1 MFYRFLYIT
10 WRIFWSSILVLV
22 ATVLLFAG
30 AVFLILQT
38 DPAREYLTERAG
50 YWFNTQFEGTLHI
63 GEVGGLLPMNIELHD
78 VRLEYEGQSVF
89 FVETLHLEADLVAL
103 LRSHVTINDLALDR
117 PVLFLRYDEHGI
129 NSLSRAL
136 ARRETATEEKDDST
150 VQRDL
155 FPKPLRSLDF
165 YAPFMRIQDGLVH
178 MENVPDSED
187 RPWPSDLLRLQHI
200 NTEMFL
206 EISSG
211 ERYLDISYLT
221 FLLRDMDQREVTLS
235 GQIYNDRRFL
245 EFNVMRLRV
254 GSSHLDWDMEF
265 DGIDLL
271 SGEPFSQVRQAFWS
285 LNVKEAYLSED
296 EQPLLLPDVPAYFEG
311 WRASF
316 TGAGTG
322 RAMQVRDVELLAGES
337 SIRFDGRI
345 QGIGSPQLLEYEM
358 DIHEIDLRA
367 SDMAAVL
374 PESQELPFRDWK
386 SLQTSGTIAGSMDSL
401 NADIEVNLPKGHI
414 SADGTLFIRPAL
426 AARFDI
432 TGEEIDPSAL
442 QDWENYQGRVNAELF
457 LEANDLSGDAPR
469 WSFDL
474 DLFDTRISRFQVPDM
489 HLDVRYSERVL
500 THEFGYYQEESYLK
514 GTGTV
519 DLREELPHVLLKGSS
534 SEFDLGRLLTDSA
547 LPATEWS
554 MNYDINWH
562 GRDLDDWY
570 GRVIVDVLP
579 SVLNGEEVG
588 SHQLYLDLNH
598 PESDTRSLRLTSTV
612 ADLVMEG
619 AISIP
624 AVPRLFQQWKDFLV
638 CRINEDIL
646 FRDPCSSIVGLKP
659 AQHTDEV
666 DLQRADP
673 DDLLRTDVL
682 FEIKNLNL
690 MKSYFPQF
698 PEVDSRA
705 RLQIQLHA
713 DHDSLSV
720 RSNWR
725 DEKTVW
731 NGIDVSGSRARL
743 EAEFHFRQSLR
754 DAFLFDLELA
764 ADHAGFMDQTLDS
777 ISWAIQV
784 NENDITSRGRISNFG
799 DGVRLSS
806 DISGK
811 LSKSELRFAIENLVV
826 GNERYLWST
835 EGRPQFQ
842 YQDSG
847 ALRVGDFRMGSG
859 EDLISIDGTFS
870 SEPDDSVSYRF
881 DNVNL
886 TRISAMIDGKVAFQ
900 GILDGEFYTRNLA
913 LSPVFQGSL
922 QVERLAFNDRLV
934 GDAAIHSSYNPDMDR
949 FDTDVLVIT
958 DESKY
963 ADYIESND
971 NRRQHATASGW
982 FRSPDI
988 SEPVDSLYYF
998 DVDVKDFDAWVL
1010 RLLMDSIFESI
1021 EGTAVGG
1028 GYITGNLSDF
1038 DFHGDFEILE
1048 AEVVPVFLEPLYH
1061 LDGQVSVNRHDGV
1074 TIHELN
1080 VRDAASGRGTV
1091 TGTFDFNDF
1100 LPEKFMDITLSMRNL
1115 RFLDNAEGPEVPFY
1129 GMLAGTGVVNISGSN
1144 VSPFVRTIEPIRTT
1158 SQSRFSIPVVEET
1171 VDEAQG
1177 RFIRFVQDFEDIDFS
1192 RQLTTDPAVLRQLD
1206 RTFLEVFRLDLQ
1218 FEAAPNSTVQL
1229 IFDPVTGEIVNA
1241 EGSGRVRISL
1251 EDEDLQIFGYFEINS
1266 GDYLFVGGDIL
1277 TRRFVLRE
1285 GGSIRL
1291 EGDPTN
1297 ALLDITAVYRAR
1309 PNIAPLLGAAPDQT
1323 NRVPVELLLRIT
1335 GPIDNIENDFYFE
1348 FPNTIDATQNAT
1360 VLNVL
1365 NSEEQKLIQA
1375 TSLLFTGGF
1384 ISGALVGETQTQE
1397 LGTTLQARAGQVGIS
1412 QLLSTQINTLLS
1424 DNILNVDVDLNLL
1437 GFDQADLGIA
1447 LRLFD
1452 DRLVLRREGEVGGEE
1467 ATIGDLGATYRIN
1480 PNLSVE
1486 VFHRKDPMLMS
1497 ILGTQADVENVN
1509 GVGLEAQFRFNTW
1522 RAFSHRIWQN
1532 VTTVFGLVGTDDEP
1546 QQETVTQ
1553 SAMETDSESA
1563 IGNDPESTIGTEPES
1578 EPFDGTVV
1586 LPAILG
1592 ILEDAKTPIIN
1603 PLPQKYPETE

>member
-38 DPAREYLTERAG
+38 EPAREYLVERAG
-50 YWFNTQFEGTLHI
+50 YWFNNQFEGTLHI
-63 GEVGGLLPMNIELHD
+63 GEVGGFLPMNIELRD

-89 FVETLHLEADLVAL
+89 VVETLRLEADLIAL

-117 PVLFLRYDEHGI
+117 PVLFLRYDEKGT

-136 ARRETATEEKDDST
+136 TRREIAVGEDDESKE
-150 VQRDL
+150 QRDL

-165 YAPFMRIQDGLVH
+165 YAPFMRIHDGLVH
-178 MENVPDSED
+178 IENLPDSKD
-187 RPWPSDLLRLQHI
+187 RPWPADLFRLQHI

-221 FLLRDMDQREVTLS
+221 LILRDMDQREVTLS

-254 GSSHLDWDMEF
+254 GSSHLDWDLEF
-265 DGIDLL
+265 DGLDLL
-271 SGEPFSQVRQAFWS
+271 SEDPFSQLRQAIWS
-285 LNVKEAYLSED
+285 VNVKEAFLSEN
-296 EQPLLLPDVPAYFEG
+296 EQPLLLPDVPTYFEG

-316 TGAGTG
+316 TGNGTN
-322 RAMQVRDVELLAGES
+322 RTMEVRDVELLAGNS
-337 SIRFDGRI
+337 SMGFDGRLL
-345 QGIGSPQLLEYEM
+345 GIGSRQTLEYEM

-367 SDMAAVL
+367 PDMAALL
-374 PESQELPFRDWK
+374 PESQEFPFRDWR
-386 SLQTSGTIAGSMDSL
+386 SLRTSGMIAGNSDSL
-401 NADIEVNLPKGHI
+401 NAAVEVDLPEGRV
-414 SADGTLFIRPAL
+414 SANGTLFLRPAL

-432 TGEEIDPSAL
+432 TGEEIDPSAM
-442 QDWENYQGRVNAELF
+442 QGWENYQGQVNAELF
-457 LEANDLSGDAPR
+457 LEADDLKGDSPYWA
-469 WSFDL
+469 FDL
-474 DLFDTRISRFQVPDM
+474 DLFNTRIGRFLVPDM
-489 HLDVRYSERVL
+489 HFDVRYSERMI
-500 THEFGYYQEESYLK
+500 THEFGYYQEENYLK
-514 GTGTV
+514 GTGTI
-519 DLREELPHVLLKGSS
+519 DLQEEQPHVLMRGSS
-534 SEFDLGRLLTDSA
+534 SGFDLSRLLTDSA
-547 LPATEWS
+547 MPATEWS

-562 GRDLDDWY
+562 GRDLDEWY

-598 PESDTRSLRLTSTV
+598 PESDTRSLRLTSTI

-619 AISIP
+619 AIAIP
-624 AVPRLFQQWKDFLV
+624 SVPRLYQQWKDFLV
-638 CRINEDIL
+638 CRINEDLL
-646 FRDPCSSIVGLKP
+646 FRDECSSFAGLQRSDP
-659 AQHTDEV
+659 D

-673 DDLLRTDVL
+673 DDLLRADVL
-682 FEIKNLNL
+682 FEIKNLKL
-690 MKSYFPQF
+690 MKAYLPQF
-698 PEVDSRA
+698 PEVASRA

-725 DEKTVW
+725 DEQTVW

-764 ADHAGFMDQTLDS
+764 ADHARFMDQTLDS

-784 NENDITSRGRISNFG
+784 NENDITSQGRISNFG
-799 DGVRLSS
+799 DDVHLSS
-806 DISGK
+806 DISGT

-847 ALRVGDFRMGSG
+847 ALRVEEFRMGSG

-886 TRISAMIDGKVAFQ
+886 IRISEMIDGKVAFQ
-900 GILDGEFYTRNLA
+900 GILDGEFYTRNLT

-922 QVERLAFNDRLV
+922 EIERLAFNDRPV
-934 GDAAIHSSYNPDMDR
+934 GDVAIQSSYNSVMDR
-949 FDTDVLVIT
+949 FDTDALVIT

-963 ADYIESND
+963 ADYIEGND
-971 NRRQHATASGW
+971 NRRQHAIASGW
-982 FRSPDI
+982 FRAPDI
-988 SEPVDSLYYF
+988 NEPVDSLYYF
-998 DVDVKDFDAWVL
+998 DVDVKEFDAWVL

-1021 EGTAVGG
+1021 EGRAVGS

-1038 DFHGDFEILE
+1038 DFHGDFDIQE
-1048 AEVVPVFLEPLYH
+1048 AEVVPVLLEPLYH
-1061 LDGQVSVNRHDGV
+1061 LDGQISVNRHDGV
-1074 TIHELN
+1074 AIHELN
-1080 VRDAASGRGTV
+1080 IRDAANGRGTV
-1091 TGTFDFNDF
+1091 SGTFDFNDF
-1100 LPEKFMDITLSMRNL
+1100 LPEKFMDLTLSMRNL
-1115 RFLDNAEGPEVPFY
+1115 RFLDNSEGPEAPFY
-1129 GMLAGTGVVNISGSN
+1129 GRVAGTGVVNISGSN
-1144 VSPFVRTIEPIRTT
+1144 VSPFVRTIEPIQTT
-1158 SQSRFSIPVVEET
+1158 SQSRFSIPVVEEA

-1177 RFIRFVQDFEDIDFS
+1177 RFIRFVQDFEDVNF
-1192 RQLTTDPAVLRQLD
+1192 RQQISTDPAVLRRLD
-1206 RTFLEVFRLDLQ
+1206 RTFMEVFRLDLQ
-1218 FEAAPNSTVQL
+1218 FVAAPNSTVQL
-1229 IFDPVTGEIVNA
+1229 IFDPVTDEIVNA
-1241 EGSGRVRISL
+1241 QGSGRVRITL
-1251 EDEDLQIFGYFEINS
+1251 EDEDLQIFGNFDITS

-1277 TRRFVLRE
+1277 TRRFILRE

-1291 EGDPTN
+1291 EGDPAN

-1348 FPNTIDATQNAT
+1348 FPNTIDATQNAA

-1447 LRLFD
+1447 LWLFD

-1522 RAFSHRIWQN
+1522 RDFAHRIWHN
-1532 VTTVFGLVGTDDEP
+1532 VSTVFGLVDTRDES
-1546 QQETVTQ
+1546 QSET
-1553 SAMETDSESA
+1553 APESA
-1563 IGNDPESTIGTEPES
+1563 IRTEPVS
-1578 EPFDGTVV
+1578 EPFDGVVV

-1592 ILEDAKTPIIN
+1592 ILEDAETPIIK
-1603 PLPQKYPETE
+1603 PLPKNHPETE